1 MPGGLCA
8 PRRRRLCG
16 GDVVLEELREQ
27 GGASQRGPG
36 LINPGGD
43 ASSGRGWGP
52 RAGGGE
58 GLAVAE
64 LPWRHPASVRRVEPG
79 REKDSSA
86 R

>member
-1 MPGGLCA
+1 MPLGDGGSAEGMSSWRSSGSRVA
-8 PRRRRLCG
+8 PHR
-16 GDVVLEELREQ
+16 
-27 GGASQRGPG
+27 GAR
-36 LINPGGD
+36 
-43 ASSGRGWGP
+43 ASSTPEETRPVGAAGAP